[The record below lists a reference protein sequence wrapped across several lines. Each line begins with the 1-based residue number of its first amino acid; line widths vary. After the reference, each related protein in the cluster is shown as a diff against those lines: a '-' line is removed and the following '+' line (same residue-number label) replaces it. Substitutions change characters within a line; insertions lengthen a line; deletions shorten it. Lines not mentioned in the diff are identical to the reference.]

1 MKNKQVLG
9 KVVRTFKKEGLAC
22 VEGKLCEPEGYFE
35 MLEKCKK
42 CNKIL

>member
-1 MKNKQVLG
+1 MKTQVMARVAKTYPKPL
-9 KVVRTFKKEGLAC
+9 KEC
-22 VEGKLCEPEGYFE
+22 VEGKLCEPAGYFE